1 MLAKKTIKK
10 VERFMNYIG
19 KGLLVGYK
27 TYKKDNIDKHV
38 YYVLNGN
45 KDEKNGLYNDL
56 EFITIVQEQQTIENL
71 RPQLVTFEIASQT
84 FAGQTKNRFLN
95 IQSIKEEV

>member
-1 MLAKKTIKK
+1 
-10 VERFMNYIG
+10 MNYLG

-27 TYKKDNIDKHV
+27 TYKKDNADKHI

-45 KDEKNGLYNDL
+45 KDANNGLYNDL
-56 EFITIVQEQQTIENL
+56 EFITIVQDEQTIAEL
-71 RPQLVTFEIASQT
+71 KPQIVTFEIASQT

-95 IQSIKEEV
+95 IQSEKVGK

>member
-1 MLAKKTIKK
+1 
-10 VERFMNYIG
+10 MNYLG
-19 KGLLVGYK
+19 KGLLIGYK
-27 TYKKDNIDKHV
+27 TYKKDNADKHI

-56 EFITIVQEQQTIENL
+56 EFITIVQDEQTIAEL
-71 RPQLVTFEIASQT
+71 KPQIVTFEIASQT

-95 IQSIKEEV
+95 IQSEKVGK